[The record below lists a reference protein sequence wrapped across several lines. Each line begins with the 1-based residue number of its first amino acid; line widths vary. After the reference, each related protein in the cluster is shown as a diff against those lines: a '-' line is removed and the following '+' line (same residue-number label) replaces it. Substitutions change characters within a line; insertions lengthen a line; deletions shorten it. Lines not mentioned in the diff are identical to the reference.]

1 MSTTIPEKLDGLTL
15 DYEEAVDNTE
25 KLLGAAFVLMNTGE
39 NKDTCLT
46 IIEFAWLYQQ
56 AVLEYMRNKQ
66 NETRNQT

>member
-1 MSTTIPEKLDGLTL
+1 MENLKTFDGLPL
-15 DYEEAVDNTE
+15 NTEDALSNME

>member
-1 MSTTIPEKLDGLTL
+1 MENLKTFDGLPL
-15 DYEEAVDNTE
+15 NTEDALSNME

-39 NKDTCLT
+39 NKDTSLT